1 MQQFIAKFKDKLL
14 GVISGFD
21 RLVFRGVLRRLAFS
35 RGMEEY
41 LWQNKVLFKDYA
53 HHVKKISERIRTASI
68 AEFSEGG
75 VPVLYLPSPK
85 TDKDK
90 LAQQIAAQR
99 GITEGRVCALT
110 TMEPSPTFEHY
121 GQHMVTRTRPCPV
134 LYHYGIDSE
143 WGWMNARIQTW
154 FPFNVQVC
162 INGRE
167 WLARQMDREGL
178 HYQRQGN
185 CFVWLED
192 YQRAQQ
198 LLDAQLRVPWPA
210 VLQRVADLLN
220 PLHPAIFEKYPTTYY
235 WTSYQTE
242 SATDLMF
249 RPGELRRLEPLF
261 LRHAMLSFSS
271 PDVMRFLG
279 QKVNLSGAIPARF
292 SSEVVSDL
300 KRREEGERIKHRID
314 KNSVKAYSKAH
325 TPLGDVWRVETTINQ
340 ARQLRAYRPKE
351 GGPQDQLAWRPLRSG
366 VADLHRRAELAQ
378 KSNERYLEALG
389 GVEDS
394 QRLEELIR
402 PLEKPAQ
409 WKGRRV
415 RPLHPFS
422 AHDSQLLA
430 AVNHGE
436 FVIQGFR
443 NRDLQK
449 LLYTHPT
456 EDAVE
461 TRRRSGAI
469 SRKLRLLRAHGLI
482 YKVPKT
488 HRYHVAKAGRVAILA
503 LLAVQNTS
511 LAQLNLAAAL
521 KIDAKDKEFR
531 S

>member
-21 RLVFRGVLRRLAFS
+21 RLILRGVLRRLAYS
-35 RGMEEY
+35 KGMEEY

-53 HHVKKISERIRTASI
+53 HHVKKVSERIRKASV
-68 AEFSEGG
+68 AEFAEQG

-90 LAQQIAAQR
+90 LAQEIAVKR
-99 GITEGRVCALT
+99 SVKVGPVCALS

-121 GQHMVTRTRPCPV
+121 GKHMVVRTRPCLV
-134 LYHYGIDSE
+134 LYHYRIDPQ

-154 FPFNVQVC
+154 FPFYIQVC

-167 WLARQMDREGL
+167 WLARQMDRRGL

-185 CFVWLED
+185 CFVWLEN
-192 YQRAQQ
+192 YQRTQK
-198 LLDAQLRVPWPA
+198 LLDAQLRVHWPTA
-210 VLQRVADLLN
+210 LERMAAQLN
-220 PLHPAIFEKYPTTYY
+220 PLHEEIFQKYPTRYY
-235 WTSYQTE
+235 WTSYQSE
-242 SATDLMF
+242 SATDVVF
-249 RPGELRRLEPLF
+249 RAGELRRLEPLF
-261 LRHAMLSFSS
+261 LRHAMLGFSS

-279 QKVNLSGAIPARF
+279 RKVNFSGEIPAQF
-292 SSEVVSDL
+292 SAEVVSDL

-314 KNSVKAYSKAH
+314 KNSVKAYGKAH

-340 ARQLRAYRPKE
+340 AHQLRAYRPKE
-351 GGPQDQLAWRPLRSG
+351 GGPEDQLAWRPLRAG
-366 VADLHRRAELAQ
+366 VADLYRRAKLAQ
-378 KSNERYLEALG
+378 KSNERYLDALSA
-389 GVEDS
+389 VDDS

-402 PLEKPAQ
+402 PLENPVT
-409 WKGRRV
+409 WNGRRV

-422 AHDSQLLA
+422 THDSQLLA
-430 AVNHGE
+430 AVNRGE

-449 LLYTHPT
+449 LLYTQPT
-456 EDAVE
+456 EDAIEV
-461 TRRRSGAI
+461 RRRSAAV

-482 YKVPKT
+482 HKIPKT
-488 HRYHVAKAGRVAILA
+488 HRYHVTKAGRIAILA

-511 LAQLNLAAAL
+511 LAQLNLAAA
-521 KIDAKDKEFR
+521 A
-531 S
+531 